1 MCKTDKLEQNWF
13 IGTIEIGGYSVPVV
27 GRGVT
32 KKDAE
37 QEAFRRVVDVWSN
50 CLELDGKLDLDLL
63 DWWPTSVSD

>member
-1 MCKTDKLEQNWF
+1 MCNTNKPEQNWF
-13 IGTIEIGGYSVPVV
+13 IGTIEIDGYSIPVV

-37 QEAFRRVVDVWSN
+37 QEAFQRVVDVWSN

-63 DWWPTSVSD
+63 DWWPMSVSD